1 MGEQE
6 LEAFMGAEFMTG
18 TVMDDWRVQ
27 PVQRARGPTAAGK
40 AHPLARRTS
49 EHIFAE
55 VGDVSTLFFTWGTH
69 YGPVRYSVM

>member
-6 LEAFMGAEFMTG
+6 LAAFMGAEFMMG
-18 TVMDDWRVQ
+18 TAMDDQRLQ
-27 PVQRARGPTAAGK
+27 PTLTGK

-69 YGPVRYSVM
+69 YGPARYSVM